1 MKNTDRCSY
10 RLFVAFDD
18 IINIARVSGEVNYRP
33 DFLKK
38 DCVYENSFRCLIF
51 DLMDLTTGRFNFP

>member
-18 IINIARVSGEVNYRP
+18 IINIASVSAEVNYRP
-33 DFLKK
+33 NFLKE